1 MNRINILLCL
11 LAFTITAIP
20 PKTLTTFAIR
30 HTNLSQTTNEQI
42 ALPMRLVDG
51 MPAVEV
57 TVNGQGPFTFRID
70 TGGAGQARVDAAVV
84 EKLKLPQVGEA
95 RGSAGS
101 GGAAVTMPI
110 IKLDSLKLGPLEFK
124 NVEAPSRNY
133 NDRGGARIDGILCFN
148 LFAEY
153 LLTLDYP
160 ARQVKLRRGELSA
173 PDGKQ
178 ILPFEMPNRIPVIK
192 IDLAGTPADAHLDSG
207 NMAAGFMLSQTQA
220 DKLKLSGEPRVVG
233 RGRSISGDFEIKEAA
248 LAGEIRLGA
257 YRFPA
262 PVIRYAAVFQNANVG
277 AGVLREFALTF
288 DQKNKRV
295 KWERAGEVVTLAPPT
310 PPRQPPTAAPLSA
323 AEAQSYAGTY
333 GPRTISVADGQ
344 LYLQRTGGPKLKLI
358 RLNADEFGLEEVPA
372 ARIKFTKDATGKVTE
387 LKVLNPAGEWESAA
401 KTN

>member
-1 MNRINILLCL
+1 MNRLNILLFL
-11 LAFTITAIP
+11 LAFAIP
-20 PKTLTTFAIR
+20 TIQLTPLKASTKFAMPQATGESIV
-30 HTNLSQTTNEQI
+30 
-42 ALPMRLVDG
+42 LPMRLVDG

-57 TVNGQGPFTFRID
+57 FVNGQGPFNFRID

-101 GGAAVTMPI
+101 GGAAVAMPI
-110 IKLDSLKLGPLEFK
+110 IRLGSLKLGPLEFK

-133 NDRGGARIDGILCFN
+133 NDRGGERIDGILCFN

-160 ARQVKLRRGELSA
+160 ARQVKLRRGELPT

-178 ILPFEMPNRIPVIK
+178 ILAFEMPNRIPVIT
-192 IDLAGTPADAHLDSG
+192 IDLAGTPAEAHLDSG
-207 NMAAGFMLSQTQA
+207 NMAAGFMLSQAQA
-220 DKLKLSGEPRVVG
+220 DKLKFSGEPRVVG
-233 RGRSISGDFEIKEAA
+233 RGRTVSGDFEIKEAA
-248 LAGEIRLGA
+248 LVGEIRLGA

-262 PVIRYAAVFQNANVG
+262 PVIRYAAMFRDANVG
-277 AGVLREFALTF
+277 AGALREFAVTF

-295 KWERAGEVVTLAPPT
+295 KWERAGEVVTLAPP
-310 PPRQPPTAAPLSA
+310 PSPRPMPSAAPLSA
-323 AEAQSYAGTY
+323 AEAQGYAGTY
-333 GPRTISVADGQ
+333 GSRTITAVDGQ

-372 ARIKFTKDATGKVTE
+372 ARIKFTKDAAGKVTE
-387 LKVLNPAGEWESAA
+387 LKVLNPAGA
-401 KTN
+401 